1 MARTVKADPFWS
13 HSLSQHFS
21 VSVMDGRQKGDNR
34 LQRYPASWQCVE
46 AAVKRNISKCP
57 VITADLGE
65 TWEPHAS
72 SVLVCGGIIGSG
84 QAATQTPD
92 SQWVRGDSVLP
103 TQTLS
108 SSLLGDTGTDK
119 LKENRTWI
127 NLKRLRLC
135 TLKIF
140 FPSCLDHRAQ
150 ISMASRYNFPG
161 NRVCV
166 KVIKA

>member
-127 NLKRLRLC
+127 NLKAWDFVHWR
-135 TLKIF
+135 F
-140 FPSCLDHRAQ
+140 FSHPVWITERRFQWLQ
-150 ISMASRYNFPG
+150 GIISQGTGS
-161 NRVCV
+161 V
-166 KVIKA
+166 